1 MDTSNPNAEHLAWCG
16 LIALNMARKAGTV
29 NSPAQENL
37 FLCRWLAT
45 AEKKR
50 LFKRELADDIRWLQK
65 EGREKG
71 MRADLPGKMEYL
83 WRASKGDLLE
93 QNDLF
98 RLQHVMHAIKMTG
111 INYAVLSE
119 NVWEGRH
126 AVRISPREPRLYLK
140 RLNLDTGFDESG
152 CQIQK
157 LSARVTSD
165 LMALDTLLTRAGW
178 KREPDKTTPL
188 LHYQVSNQNNEN
200 PIAGEAINC
209 PVEGL
214 HSGCQG

>member
-1 MDTSNPNAEHLAWCG
+1 MDTSNPDAEHFAWCS
-16 LIALNMARKAGTV
+16 LVALNMARIAGTV
-29 NSPAQENL
+29 NSSAQENL

-50 LFKRELADDIRWLQK
+50 LFKRELASDISWLLK

-98 RLQHVMHAIKMTG
+98 RLQHVMHAIRMTG

-119 NVWEGRH
+119 KEWEGRH
-126 AVRISPREPRLYLK
+126 ATRISPNVPGLYLR
-140 RLNLDTGFDESG
+140 RLDLDNGFDESG
-152 CQIQK
+152 CQKQK
-157 LSARVTSD
+157 LSARITSD
-165 LMALDTLLTRAGW
+165 LAALDTLLTRAGW
-178 KREPDKTTPL
+178 KRQPESTMPL
-188 LHYQVSNQNNEN
+188 LHYLVSDQNDEK
-200 PIAGEAINC
+200 PSAGEALNC
-209 PVEGL
+209 PVEGI